1 MRRRALIATGAAG
14 AATLALAGCAGR
26 PGPGP
31 RDGRLLRRIGFG
43 SCMDQR
49 RPQPLWDTVL
59 GAGCDLL
66 LFGGDN
72 VYVEQPA
79 TPASIARAYAQAAE
93 LPGLARVRAAVP
105 HLATWDDND
114 YGPNDGDA
122 SFAHKQASK
131 DAFLR
136 FWGAPAD
143 DPRRGREG
151 IHHAALFGPAGR
163 RVQVILLD
171 DRWFRSPWRRT
182 DQRDAPG
189 RERYLPDTDPGKT
202 LLGEPQWAW
211 LAQQLRAPAQL
222 RFIVSGIQVL
232 ATGHGW
238 ESWSLLPRERQRLF
252 DTIART
258 GAGGVVL
265 LSGDRHF
272 GAFYRETQG
281 VPYPLAEMTASGWTH
296 TWTGVREAGPNRLGE
311 PYTALHFGV
320 ADIDWEQRRLAL
332 GLVGQDGAVARRL
345 PLSFDEL
352 NVRNASA

>member
-1 MRRRALIATGAAG
+1 MRRRSLLAGVAGGGA
-14 AATLALAGCAGR
+14 LALAACGGMPVQA
-26 PGPGP
+26 P
-31 RDGRLLRRIGFG
+31 RTGAPLRRLGFG
-43 SCMDQR
+43 SCMDQK
-49 RPQPLWDTVL
+49 RPQPLWDVVL

-66 LFGGDN
+66 VFGGDN
-72 VYVEQPA
+72 VYVDQPA
-79 TPASIARAYAQAAE
+79 TPAAIERAYAQAAE
-93 LPGLARVRAAVP
+93 LPGLARVRATVP

-136 FWGAPAD
+136 FWRVPAD

-151 IHHAALFGPAGR
+151 VYHAASVGPPGR
-163 RVQVILLD
+163 RVQVLLLD

-189 RERYLPDTDPGKT
+189 RERYLPDADPGKT
-202 LLGEPQWAW
+202 LLGEAQWAW
-211 LAQQLRAPAQL
+211 LAQQLREPAQL

-252 DTIART
+252 DTIAHA

-272 GAFYRETQG
+272 GAFYRETEG
-281 VPYPLAEMTASGWTH
+281 VPYPLVEMTASGWTH
-296 TWTGVREAGPNRLGE
+296 TWAGVREAGPNRLGE
-311 PYTALHFGV
+311 PYTGLHFGV
-320 ADIDWEQRRLAL
+320 ADIDWDRRELAL
-332 GLVGQDGAVARRL
+332 GLVGQDGAMARRL
-345 PLSFDEL
+345 ALGFDAL